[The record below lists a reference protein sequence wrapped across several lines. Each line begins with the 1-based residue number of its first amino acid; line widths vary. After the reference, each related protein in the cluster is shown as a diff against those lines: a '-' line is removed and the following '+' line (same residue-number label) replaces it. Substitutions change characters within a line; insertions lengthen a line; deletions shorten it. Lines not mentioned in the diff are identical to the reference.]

1 MYQEKIVNIEK
12 PDPYAAPQSFETEA
26 FVEVDIAPPLR
37 RIGAYLLNTLFQIL
51 AMIPLIIAIASVV
64 RQSQVLDIESPAFWE
79 LAIQQN
85 SGLLLLGAVLL
96 IALGIVQAAL
106 LTSRGQS
113 LGKMICRLKVVKTDG
128 SDAGFVGAVLLRE
141 IVFWVGIAIAGG
153 IISALT
159 GWQDNW
165 LNNLAMLVCLVQLC
179 VGNRRTIQDML
190 AGTVVI
196 KLPPKY

>member
-1 MYQEKIVNIEK
+1 MNIEK
-12 PDPYAAPQSFETEA
+12 PDPYAAPQSFESEA

-51 AMIPLIIAIASVV
+51 AIIPMILAFVRIA
-64 RQSQVLDIESPAFWE
+64 QQVDISDMDSIGALEPAIE
-79 LAIQQN
+79 QN
-85 SGLLLLGAVLL
+85 SGSLLLGAVLL
-96 IALGIVQAAL
+96 FALGIVQAAL
-106 LTSRGQS
+106 LTTRGQS

-141 IVFWVGIAIAGG
+141 IVFWVGIAIIGA

-159 GWQDNW
+159 GRENDW
-165 LNNLAMLVCLVQLC
+165 LNPVVSLVCLVQLC

>member
-1 MYQEKIVNIEK
+1 MNIEK

-51 AMIPLIIAIASVV
+51 ATIPLIIAIASVV
-64 RQSQVLDIESPAFWE
+64 RQSQVLDQVLDIESPAFWE
-79 LAIQQN
+79 LVIQQN
-85 SGLLLLGAVLL
+85 SGWLLLGAVLL

-159 GWQDNW
+159 GWQDW

>member
-1 MYQEKIVNIEK
+1 LYQEKIVNIEK

-37 RIGAYLLNTLFQIL
+37 RIGAYLLNTLFQIM

-64 RQSQVLDIESPAFWE
+64 RQSQVLDME
-79 LAIQQN
+79 LVIRQN
-85 SGLLLLGAVLL
+85 SGWLLLGAVLL

>member
-1 MYQEKIVNIEK
+1 MNIEK

-51 AMIPLIIAIASVV
+51 ATIPLIIAIASVV
-64 RQSQVLDIESPAFWE
+64 RQSQVLDQVLDIESPAFWE
-79 LAIQQN
+79 LVIQQN
-85 SGLLLLGAVLL
+85 SGWLLLGAVLL
-96 IALGIVQAAL
+96 IALGIVQTAL

>member
-1 MYQEKIVNIEK
+1 MNIEK

-51 AMIPLIIAIASVV
+51 ATIPLIIAIASVV
-64 RQSQVLDIESPAFWE
+64 RQSQVLDQVLDIESPAFWE
-79 LAIQQN
+79 LVIQQN
-85 SGLLLLGAVLL
+85 SGWLLLGAVLL

-128 SDAGFVGAVLLRE
+128 SDAAFVGAVLLRE

-159 GWQDNW
+159 GWQDW